1 MASIASLRAFD
12 CRSYWVQYGVSV
24 NARTCAL
31 AVPTNLRRVIIAAG
45 ETLTRIFAHKITL
58 ANLDPGLTQNIVGR
72 CDVETKLWHCVVQE
86 KDPSGEVEGPRCLFE
101 FDLSILTARELF
113 RCNPLDKIDRLG
125 NSPSQVG
132 EARIL
137 GTEVRRFNADQLS
150 HCSARKVK
158 SDTNLAGQVEHIGTN
173 AHLEKHGFLNLVSLA
188 MRCSFIKDAGK
199 CAQILDVD
207 GNRNLVHRKRHVFHP
222 FQMLRL
228 LWRDY
233 QPSVYGPIMCDS

>member
-1 MASIASLRAFD
+1 MKLRVRVACLSSI
-12 CRSYWVQYGVSV
+12 CRSSLPASCSGVIPLIKL
-24 NARTCAL
+24 TAL
-31 AVPTNLRRVIIAAG
+31 AIRPLKSA
-45 ETLTRIFAHKITL
+45 KL
-58 ANLDPGLTQNIVGR
+58 A
-72 CDVETKLWHCVVQE
+72 
-86 KDPSGEVEGPRCLFE
+86 S
-101 FDLSILTARELF
+101 
-113 RCNPLDKIDRLG
+113 
-125 NSPSQVG
+125 
-132 EARIL
+132 L

-207 GNRNLVHRKRHVFHP
+207 GNRILVHRKRHVFHP

-233 QPSVYGPIMCDS
+233 QPPVYGPIMCDS

>member
-12 CRSYWVQYGVSV
+12 CRSYWFQYGVSV

-173 AHLEKHGFLNLVSLA
+173 AHLEKHGFLNLVEPRNALQLYQGRRKVRPDTGRRREPKSGA
-188 MRCSFIKDAGK
+188 SKTTCVSSIPNVEIAVAGLPAA
-199 CAQILDVD
+199 CIWAY
-207 GNRNLVHRKRHVFHP
+207 HV
-222 FQMLRL
+222 R
-228 LWRDY
+228 
-233 QPSVYGPIMCDS
+233 